1 MTGAT
6 YDAGALIAI
15 ERQNN
20 KMVNFHRNIVT
31 SGIKPVVPA
40 GVLAQVWRGGSG
52 RQVPLARALKQCT
65 IEPLDEA
72 LAKQVGEAGRRL
84 RSPDVVDISVVIS
97 ALSRGDQ
104 VFTSDPDDIE
114 RISNSLNVSLLI
126 HPI

>member
-1 MTGAT
+1 MTGTT
-6 YDAGALIAI
+6 YDAGALIAL

-20 KMVNFHRNIVT
+20 KMVNFHRSIVK

-65 IEPLDEA
+65 IEPLDEG
-72 LAKQVGEAGRRL
+72 LAKQVGEAGKRL
-84 RSPDVVDISVVIS
+84 SSPDVVDISVVIS

-114 RISNSLNVSLLI
+114 RVSNALHRRLLI
-126 HPI
+126 HPV